1 VLVDESLKVAV
12 VGGPAA
18 AALEAELAC
27 IETFE
32 LLPAGARSADC
43 RADVIVLVHDPA
55 TKPRVQLAA
64 LREHTSAPIVFA
76 AERPTTDL
84 VRWALDA
91 GIADVLS
98 LPITQQSA
106 IFAIEKA
113 VHAARRSDEQS
124 GTGRVVTVFSP
135 KGGSGKSVVATN
147 LAVAASA
154 LGKKRTLLVD
164 LDLQFGDAAIMLG
177 VSPNSTVRELIGT
190 PTELDAEKLS
200 VYTERH
206 SSGVSVLP
214 APMNPEE
221 AELVREDA
229 IRSLLT
235 VARSAYDLVVVD
247 TAPFFYGPMLATLD
261 QTDELLLLCNPDVP
275 TLKNVRLT
283 LKTLEL
289 LSFGADRLRIVLNRA
304 NPAVMD
310 RGDVEAALDR
320 KVDFVLPLD
329 PAVPQAVNQASP
341 AVLADTETPFSAAML
356 ELARAI
362 VGGDRWPVAR
372 QAPRAAR
379 ILSFGRN

>member
-1 VLVDESLKVAV
+1 MHADDSLKVAV
-12 VGGPAA
+12 VGGPSA
-18 AALEAELAC
+18 AALEAELGG
-27 IETFE
+27 IDTFE
-32 LLPAGARSADC
+32 LMPAGARSADC

-55 TKPRVQLAA
+55 MKPRAQLAA
-64 LREHTSAPIVFA
+64 VREHTSAPVVFA
-76 AERPTTDL
+76 AERPTTEL

-98 LPITQQSA
+98 LPMTRESA

-113 VHAARRSDEQS
+113 VHAARRSDEAS
-124 GTGRVVTVFSP
+124 GNGRVITVFSP

-154 LGKKRTLLVD
+154 HGRKRTLLVD

-177 VSPNSTVRELIGT
+177 LSPNSTVRELIGT
-190 PTELDAEKLS
+190 PTELDAEKLN

-206 SSGVSVLP
+206 SSGVAVLP

-221 AELVREDA
+221 AELVGEDS

-235 VARSAYDLVVVD
+235 VARSAYDIVVVD

-261 QTDELLLLCNPDVP
+261 QTDQLLLLCNPDVP

-289 LSFGADRLRIVLNRA
+289 LSFGDDRLRIVLNRA

-310 RGDVEAALDR
+310 RGDVESALDR

-341 AVLADTETPFSAAML
+341 AVLAGPESQFSTAML
-356 ELARAI
+356 ELARSV

>member
-1 VLVDESLKVAV
+1 MLADDSLKVAV
-12 VGGPAA
+12 VGGSAA
-18 AALEAELAC
+18 AALEAELGG
-27 IETFE
+27 IDSFE

-55 TKPRVQLAA
+55 MKPRAQLAA
-64 LREHTSAPIVFA
+64 VREHTSAPVVFA
-76 AERPTTDL
+76 AERPTTEL

-98 LPITQQSA
+98 LPITRESA

-113 VHAARRSDEQS
+113 VHAARRSDES
-124 GTGRVVTVFSP
+124 SPNGRVVTVFSP

-147 LAVAASA
+147 LAVAAAA

-235 VARSAYDLVVVD
+235 VARSAYDIVVVD

-261 QTDELLLLCNPDVP
+261 QTDQLLLLCNPDVP

-289 LSFGADRLRIVLNRA
+289 LSFGQDRLRMVLNRA

-329 PAVPQAVNQASP
+329 PAVPQAVNQAMP
-341 AVLADTETPFSAAML
+341 AVLAETETPFSIAML
-356 ELARAI
+356 ELARSI

-372 QAPRAAR
+372 QAPRTAR

>member
-1 VLVDESLKVAV
+1 MLW
-12 VGGPAA
+12 
-18 AALEAELAC
+18 
-27 IETFE
+27 
-32 LLPAGARSADC
+32 
-43 RADVIVLVHDPA
+43 
-55 TKPRVQLAA
+55 PR
-64 LREHTSAPIVFA
+64 R
-76 AERPTTDL
+76 
-84 VRWALDA
+84 
-91 GIADVLS
+91 LS
-98 LPITQQSA
+98 
-106 IFAIEKA
+106 
-113 VHAARRSDEQS
+113 
-124 GTGRVVTVFSP
+124 GR
-135 KGGSGKSVVATN
+135 
-147 LAVAASA
+147 
-154 LGKKRTLLVD
+154 KRTLLVD

-235 VARSAYDLVVVD
+235 VARSAYDIVVVD

-261 QTDELLLLCNPDVP
+261 QTDQLLLLCNPDVP

-289 LSFGADRLRIVLNRA
+289 LSFGQDRLRIVLNRA

-329 PAVPQAVNQASP
+329 PAVPQAVNQATP
-341 AVLADTETPFSAAML
+341 AVLAVTRRRS
-356 ELARAI
+356 R
-362 VGGDRWPVAR
+362 
-372 QAPRAAR
+372 PRCSSSR
-379 ILSFGRN
+379 GRS